1 MVYCLCMSAD
11 ENIVINKDSIRNA
24 ILNSYVRYG
33 EQFAGKPW
41 LSPSA
46 RLFAEF
52 KTNGNRVNYEA
63 FTFAKRKQLAALVMA
78 EAVEGKGRFMDDII
92 DGLSSTLEETWWG
105 IPAHY
110 STKMMNPDDQN
121 VDLFNAETAGL
132 IAWTRHVLAERL
144 DRFSPMLTKRIDREI
159 ERRMLIPALNTNYW
173 WKKASMN
180 WNPWICSNWLACVM
194 FCEGDSVR
202 HAKAVAQI
210 KAAMQS
216 FYDGYPADGGC
227 DEGPTYWDRAA
238 ASLFEC
244 EYLLSQIPP
253 TKESPRSAP
262 TKESPRSATTKE
274 SPRSATVPWSF
285 APWPSPP
292 LQPTPPAL
300 KKMAAYSYATY
311 IADGYCLSFAD
322 SHGNRHVQQ
331 PNVMYP
337 FALYVGDTTMRR
349 FAAYIARE
357 KGFFQNA
364 AALYDKSGNYPTLG
378 RELIF
383 ISLLD
388 TFLEET
394 PKEPL
399 LADTWLPSLQIMT
412 ARRNG
417 MFIGMKGGHN
427 DESHNHNDVGSFV
440 IYDGGTPILVDPG
453 VGEYTSKTFSK
464 QRYEIWT
471 MQSAYHNLPQI
482 NGFDQRN
489 GKQYAA
495 RNVKYAKGSLTLDIA
510 SCYPEDACVNHWI
523 RKTKIDDGGRVTL
536 TDSYD
541 LKSRLSPLR
550 LMFIAAT
557 QPKVNESKSTI
568 ALGSHTL
575 TYPKG
580 CTAVIESLE
589 DKFDPMLRSMW
600 PNGLWRIVITDNSMA
615 TKGKLVF
622 QIKSS
627 TF

>member
-1 MVYCLCMSAD
+1 MSAA
-11 ENIVINKDSIRNA
+11 EQTVINKDSVRNA

-33 EQFAGKPW
+33 EQFIGKPW
-41 LSPSA
+41 ISPSA

-52 KTNGNRVNYEA
+52 KTNGNRTNYEA

-105 IPAHY
+105 LPAHY
-110 STKMMNPDDQN
+110 GTKMMNPDDQN

-132 IAWTRHVLAERL
+132 IAWTRHVLADRL
-144 DRFSPMLTKRIDREI
+144 DSFSPMLAKRIDREI
-159 ERRMLIPALNTNYW
+159 ERRILIPALNTNYW

-180 WNPWICSNWLACVM
+180 WNPWICSNWLACVL
-194 FCEGDSVR
+194 FCEQDTAR
-202 HAKAVAQI
+202 QAKAITQI
-210 KAAMQS
+210 KSAMQS

-244 EYLLSQIPP
+244 ELLLAQAPSPQEATP
-253 TKESPRSAP
+253 KE
-262 TKESPRSATTKE
+262 
-274 SPRSATVPWSF
+274 ATVPWSF
-285 APWPSPP
+285 APWPSP
-292 LQPTPPAL
+292 QEATPTPPAL
-300 KKMAAYSYATY
+300 KKMAAYCYATY

-337 FALYVGDTTMRR
+337 FALFVGDTTMRR

-357 KGFFQNA
+357 KGFFENA

-388 TFLEET
+388 SFLDET
-394 PKEPL
+394 PQEPL

-440 IYDGGTPILVDPG
+440 IYDGGTPLLVDPG
-453 VGEYTSKTFSK
+453 VGEYTSKTFSN
-464 QRYEIWT
+464 QRYDIWT

-495 RNVKYAKGSLTLDIA
+495 RDVKYSKGSLTLDIS
-510 SCYPEDACVNHWI
+510 SCYPEEARINRWT
-523 RKTKIDDGGRVTL
+523 RKTKIDDEGRVTL
-536 TDSYD
+536 TDEYD
-541 LKSRLSPLR
+541 LKSRTAPLR

-557 QPKVNESKSTI
+557 KPTINESKSYIT
-568 ALGSHTL
+568 LGSHIL
-575 TYPKG
+575 TYPRG
-580 CTAVIESLE
+580 CKAAIEPLE

-600 PNGLWRIVITDNSMA
+600 PQGLWRIVITDDSQT
-615 TKGKLVF
+615 TKGKLTF
-622 QIKSS
+622 TIKKPKL
-627 TF
+627 

>member
-1 MVYCLCMSAD
+1 MTKKILFILLTMVYSLCLSAAD
-11 ENIVINKDSIRNA
+11 NTFINKDSVRNA
-24 ILNSYVRYG
+24 VLNSYVGYG

-63 FTFAKRKQLAALVMA
+63 FTFAKRRQLAALVMA
-78 EAVEGKGRFMDDII
+78 EVVEGKGRFMDDII

-105 IPAHY
+105 LPAHY
-110 STKMMNPDDQN
+110 GTKMMNPDDQN

-132 IAWTRHVLAERL
+132 IAWTRHALAVRL
-144 DRFSPMLTKRIDREI
+144 DSFSPMLTKRIDREI
-159 ERRMLIPALNTNYW
+159 ERRILIPALNTNYW

-180 WNPWICSNWLACVM
+180 WNPWICSNWLACVL
-194 FCEGDSVR
+194 FCEHDSAR
-202 HAKAVAQI
+202 HDKAITQI
-210 KAAMQS
+210 KSAMQA

-244 EYLLSQIPP
+244 ELLLSQATP
-253 TKESPRSAP
+253 KE
-262 TKESPRSATTKE
+262 ATPKV
-274 SPRSATVPWSF
+274 ATVPWSF
-285 APWPSPP
+285 APWPPKTPQS
-292 LQPTPPAL
+292 TPPAL
-300 KKMAAYSYATY
+300 KNMAAYCYATY

-337 FALYVGDTTMRR
+337 FALFVGDTTMRR

-357 KGFFQNA
+357 KGVFENA

-388 TFLEET
+388 SFLDET
-394 PKEPL
+394 PQEPL

-412 ARRNG
+412 ARRKG
-417 MFIGMKGGHN
+417 TFIGMKGGHN

-440 IYDGGTPILVDPG
+440 IYDGGTPLLVDPG
-453 VGEYTSKTFSK
+453 VGEYTSKTFSN

-495 RNVKYAKGSLTLDIA
+495 RDVKYTKGCMTLDIS
-510 SCYPEDACVNHWI
+510 SCYPEEAQINRWT

-536 TDSYD
+536 TDDYD
-541 LKSRLSPLR
+541 LKSRTAPLR
-550 LMFIAAT
+550 LMFIAAVKPT
-557 QPKVNESKSTI
+557 VNESKSAIT
-568 ALGSHTL
+568 LGSHVL
-575 TYPKG
+575 TYPRG
-580 CTAVIESLE
+580 CKAAIEPLD

-600 PNGLWRIVITDNSMA
+600 PNGLWRIVITDNSRA

-622 QIKSS
+622 KMKSEEY
-627 TF
+627 